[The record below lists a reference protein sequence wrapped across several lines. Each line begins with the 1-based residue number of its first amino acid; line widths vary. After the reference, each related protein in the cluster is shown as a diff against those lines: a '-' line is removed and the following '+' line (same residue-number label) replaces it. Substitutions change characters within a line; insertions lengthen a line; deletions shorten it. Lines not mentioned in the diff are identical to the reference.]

1 MIPSR
6 WPGSALTRPKARWSL
21 GCGRCSGDVCVAPPV
36 VNREQ
41 GKGDP
46 CPNLLPRKIVFMSQS
61 RKDPLKLSH
70 LLRRK
75 ARDKPV
81 KKKKK
86 KS

>member
-1 MIPSR
+1 MIPFPLAWLR
-6 WPGSALTRPKARWSL
+6 ANAFRRRVGHWMRQVFW
-21 GCGRCSGDVCVAPPV
+21 GDVCAAPPV

-41 GKGDP
+41 GKGNP

-75 ARDKPV
+75 AHDKPV
-81 KKKKK
+81 KKNVK
-86 KS
+86 